1 MVIDRDLAHVAFM
14 LTALWHLV
22 MEQFVAH
29 CYILSDTHLKLP
41 LCFSSAV
48 CLYICVPLTCLQ
60 VLLCVIVIADL
71 AQALKE
77 SVY

>member
-1 MVIDRDLAHVAFM
+1 MFLF
-14 LTALWHLV
+14 LPTTFWHLV

-41 LCFSSAV
+41 LRFSSAV
-48 CLYICVPLTCLQ
+48 CLYIRVLSTCLQ